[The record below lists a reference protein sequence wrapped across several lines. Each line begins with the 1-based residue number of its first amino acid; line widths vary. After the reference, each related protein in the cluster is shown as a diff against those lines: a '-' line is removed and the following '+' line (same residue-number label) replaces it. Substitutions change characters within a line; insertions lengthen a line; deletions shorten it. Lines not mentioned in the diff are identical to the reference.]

1 MLVAVLLCCP
11 LFLNAQE
18 LQEYEP
24 VKALYLDG
32 GKFYIYNDPEPL
44 TESALLCTAWDAPVS
59 TGWSMI
65 TTAVS
70 AAGNLTSAW
79 DLSVTASV

>member
-11 LFLNAQE
+11 FFLDAQE

-44 TESALLCTAWDAPVS
+44 TEYEVLDFFGRDIYNETYVGAKKQMKIGKPLIITGSVVAAQVS
-59 TGWSMI
+59 
-65 TTAVS
+65 
-70 AAGNLTSAW
+70 
-79 DLSVTASV
+79 

>member
-1 MLVAVLLCCP
+1 MLVAALFCCP

-24 VKALYLDG
+24 AKALYLDG

-44 TESALLCTAWDAPVS
+44 TEYEVLDFFGRDIYNETYVGAKK
-59 TGWSMI
+59 
-65 TTAVS
+65 
-70 AAGNLTSAW
+70 
-79 DLSVTASV
+79 